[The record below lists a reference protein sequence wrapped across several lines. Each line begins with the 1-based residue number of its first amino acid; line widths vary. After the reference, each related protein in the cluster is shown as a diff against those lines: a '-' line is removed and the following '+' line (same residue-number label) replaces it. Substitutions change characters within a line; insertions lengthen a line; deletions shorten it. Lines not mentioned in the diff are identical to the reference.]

1 MNKRFE
7 NRIITA
13 SAGTGKTYRLS
24 LEYIAIILKYFEHP
38 DFSLDSI
45 LAITFTRK
53 ATAEIRQEIIK
64 HLDGLIAGD
73 NPALIKA
80 LTDIFPLS
88 EDGLTDQQRSI
99 LSLAKLQI
107 LTDQRNLQIMT
118 IDSYTGNIFRNIV
131 RPQRSIDDYDL
142 DENAVNK
149 RMPFLLDHLMRPEFR
164 ERIDSLLSRRVK
176 RNLDSYE
183 DMFSMLIENRWLYFL
198 IKECYVGQKPERQDV
213 SQGFRDSCDA
223 LFVLLE
229 AAREAK
235 GKGWKDILKVA
246 IRNFFVELPESK
258 DAFVDALVTFSKD
271 SYRALKLFG
280 VMKSGAFY
288 DSRSIAKDSKEEALQ
303 LHEELAS
310 ALATLIYNDFLIPE
324 QEEIIAVW
332 EIILKEY
339 DLLIYRYKDLTY
351 SDITWLTF
359 ETLHMAESELKRG
372 ELMPDNEFYEF
383 LTHRT
388 RFMLIDE
395 FQDTS
400 LLQFKILK
408 PIMEEVCA
416 GIGSKEFGGVII
428 VGDQKQSI
436 YGWRGGEREL
446 LIKLRDIVPPLRNV
460 EPDSLNLSYRSSPDM
475 MDFIN
480 RIFTSDIL
488 HSYLQSKD
496 LSWQYDPVFSALDDS
511 STNISTTVFAYD
523 RYRGEKYLSY
533 KHFVEDVVLKHIEDH
548 GEDQSCAIICRKGA
562 QLATIQQLL
571 QEKGIAGVFQP
582 SARITEHRL
591 VSPLYS
597 WLRFV
602 AFRDWIDL
610 LSFLRSDYL
619 LLSSSVLKELID
631 AIYSLET
638 KPQSATELPEELSF
652 FLELAAKHKEM
663 SPYNIIREISQ
674 LCLRDIDRVAERDL
688 LNLHQFQKI
697 VKSWETQQPE
707 QSLKTAEFL
716 DYLSKNIKDETFK
729 QVSVEGGTQIQLLT
743 IHKSKGLQFD
753 KVFFYYDLDTSGS
766 HQKDLS
772 WAIEYEDDSFND
784 IKDYVLTYHYDSI
797 LSHCPKSEIWERKEN
812 LALLEELNNLY
823 VAFTR
828 AKTGLH
834 IFFGYPSTKAFDEYL
849 EDRRKKDN
857 ISLSLNMVEACLTSI
872 DSEATALLEDGDLGA
887 CFVKSHITSHTKDKK
902 AKEKTAPSAEE
913 KSSESMPTRTLI
925 TASPHAIDWDE
936 IEDVPKPKIA
946 SHRELYVERKSSL
959 RGTIIHD
966 YLSFIKYDLEEE
978 HREARSFTLRRY
990 GSILPINELNELFA
1004 AITDEIKS
1012 MPAIFSKDND
1022 MVLTEYSIA
1031 DFRIDRIMVDS
1042 KQKRVIVIDFKTGA
1056 IDEENEQLSEY
1067 IEVLKAMP
1075 TLQGYTFEQEYISIM
1090 KRI

>member
-1 MNKRFE
+1 MNMRFQ

-73 NPALIKA
+73 NPTLIKA
-80 LTDIFPLS
+80 LGDIFPLS
-88 EDGLTDQQRSI
+88 EDGLTDRQKGI

-149 RMPFLLDHLMRPEFR
+149 RMPFLLDHLMKPEFR
-164 ERIDSLLSRRVK
+164 KRIDSLLSRRVQ

-183 DMFSMLIENRWLYFL
+183 DMFAMLIENRWLYFL
-198 IKECYVGQKPERQDV
+198 IKECYVGEKPRSEDV
-213 SQGFRDSCDA
+213 SATFRNCCVA
-223 LFVLLE
+223 LFDELE
-229 AAREAK
+229 SAREAK
-235 GKGWKDILKVA
+235 ARTWESMLKVA
-246 IRNFFVELPESK
+246 TRNFFIDPPKSKDELV
-258 DAFVDALVTFSKD
+258 DAFVAFSRD

-280 VMKSGAFY
+280 VMKKSPFY
-288 DSRSIAKDSKEEALQ
+288 DSRPIAKDRKEEAAE
-303 LHEELAS
+303 LHKDLLN
-310 ALATLIYNDFLIPE
+310 ALAAVIYNDFLIPE
-324 QEEIIAVW
+324 QEEILSVW

-339 DLLIYRYKDLTY
+339 DSLIYRYKNLTY

-359 ETLHMAESELKRG
+359 ETLHSAESELRRNNM
-372 ELMPDNEFYEF
+372 MPDNEFYEF

-460 EPDSLNLSYRSSPDM
+460 EPNRLDLSYRSSPDM

-480 RIFTSDIL
+480 RIFTSDAL
-488 HSYLQSKD
+488 RNYLKSKE
-496 LSWQYDPVFSALDDS
+496 LRWQYDAVSSALNDS
-511 STNISTTVFAYD
+511 STNISTTVFGYN
-523 RYRGEKYLSY
+523 RHRGEKYLSY
-533 KHFVEDVVLKHIEDH
+533 KHFVEDIVLKYIDKK
-548 GEDQSCAIICRKGA
+548 GEDLSCAIICRKTG
-562 QLATIQQLL
+562 QLAAIQQLL
-571 QEKGIAGVFQP
+571 QEKGVAGVFQP

-602 AFRDWIDL
+602 AFHDWIDL

-619 LLSSSVLKELID
+619 LLSAPVLKEVID
-631 AIYSLET
+631 AIYHLNSSE
-638 KPQSATELPEELSF
+638 PRDIELPEELSF
-652 FLELAAKHKEM
+652 FMNLAAKHKEM
-663 SPYNIIREISQ
+663 SPYHIIREISQ
-674 LCLRDIDRVAERDL
+674 LCLRDMDKVAERDL

-697 VKSWETQQPE
+697 VKSWEMQESE
-707 QSLKTAEFL
+707 QSLKTTEFL
-716 DYLSKNIKDETFK
+716 DYLSKNIKDEAFK

-753 KVFFYYDLDTSGS
+753 KVFVYYDLDTSGM

-772 WAIEYEDDSFND
+772 WAIDYADDGFED
-784 IKDYVLTYHYDSI
+784 IRDYVITYHYDSI

-828 AKTGLH
+828 AKTRLH
-834 IFFGYPSTKAFDEYL
+834 IFFGYPTAKPFDEYL
-849 EDRRKKDN
+849 DGKKKDGDIN
-857 ISLSLNMVEACLTSI
+857 LALSMVEACLESI
-872 DSEATALLEDGDLGA
+872 DGETTALNEDDNPHA
-887 CFVKSHITSHTKDKK
+887 RFFKSRITSHLVEKK
-902 AKEKTAPSAEE
+902 AIDAESIPTE
-913 KSSESMPTRTLI
+913 EQSEARTPQRTLI
-925 TASPHAIDWDE
+925 TAAPHELNWQE
-936 IEDVPKPKIA
+936 IEDISKPEIA
-946 SHRELYVERKSSL
+946 SHRELYVEKKSSL

-978 HREARSFTLRRY
+978 HREAKSFTLRRY
-990 GSILPINELNELFA
+990 GSILSINELNELFA
-1004 AITDEIKS
+1004 TIADEVKKT
-1012 MPAIFSKDND
+1012 PAIFSKDYD
-1022 MVLTEYSIA
+1022 MVLTEYAIA
-1031 DFRIDRIMVDS
+1031 DYRIDRIMVNS
-1042 KQKRVIVIDFKTGA
+1042 KQKKVMVIDFKTGA
-1056 IDEENEQLSEY
+1056 IDEESDQLDDY
-1067 IEVLKAMP
+1067 IAALKAMP
-1075 TLQGYTFEQEYISIM
+1075 MLDDYTFEQEYVSFM
-1090 KRI
+1090 KRD

>member
-24 LEYIAIILKYFEHP
+24 LEYIAIILKYFQHP

-73 NPALIKA
+73 NPDLITALRN
-80 LTDIFPLS
+80 IFPLS
-88 EDGLTDQQRSI
+88 DDGLTDEQKGI
-99 LSLAKLQI
+99 LALAKLQI

-149 RMPFLLDHLMRPEFR
+149 RMPFLLDHLMKPQFR
-164 ERIDSLLSRRVK
+164 QRIDSLLSRRVK

-198 IKECYVGQKPERQDV
+198 IKECYVGQKPQRQDV
-213 SQGFRDSCDA
+213 SRDFRNSCDA
-223 LFVLLE
+223 LFDLLE
-229 AAREAK
+229 KAREAK
-235 GKGWKDILKVA
+235 GKNWEDMLKVA
-246 IRNFFVELPESK
+246 IKNFFVELPESK
-258 DAFVDALVTFSKD
+258 AALVDTLVAFSKD
-271 SYRALKLFG
+271 SYRALRLFG

-288 DSRSIAKDSKEEALQ
+288 DSRSIGKDAKEKALR
-303 LHEELAS
+303 LHEELTS

-324 QEEIIAVW
+324 QEEILAVW

-339 DLLIYRYKDLTY
+339 DSLIYRYKNLTY

-416 GIGSKEFGGVII
+416 GIGSKEFGGVIV

-460 EPDSLNLSYRSSPDM
+460 ESHSLKLSYRSSPDM
-475 MDFIN
+475 MGFIN

-488 HSYLQSKD
+488 RNYLKSKG
-496 LSWQYDPVFSALDDS
+496 LNWEYDPVSSALNDA
-511 STNISTTVFAYD
+511 STSISTTVFAYD

-533 KHFVEDVVLKHIEDH
+533 KHFVEDIVLKNLEDH
-548 GEDQSCAIICRKGA
+548 GKDQSCAIICRKGT
-562 QLATIQQLL
+562 QLAIIQQLL
-571 QEKGIAGVFQP
+571 QEEGVAGVFQP

-619 LLSSSVLKELID
+619 LLSSSALKEVID
-631 AIYSLET
+631 AIHSLESKEQT
-638 KPQSATELPEELSF
+638 AVELPEELSF

-663 SPYNIIREISQ
+663 SPYQIVRELSQ
-674 LCLRDIDRVAERDL
+674 LCLRDMDEVAERDL

-697 VKSWETQQPE
+697 LKSWETQQSE

-716 DYLSKNIKDETFK
+716 DYLAKNIKDETFK

-753 KVFFYYDLDTSGS
+753 KVFFYYDLDISGT

-772 WAIEYEDDSFND
+772 WAIDYADGNFND

-797 LSHCPKSEIWERKEN
+797 LAHCPKSEMWQHKEN

-849 EDRRKKDN
+849 DDKRKDDN
-857 ISLSLNMVEACLTSI
+857 ISLSLNMVEACLASI
-872 DSEATALLEDGDLGA
+872 DGEATALLEDGNPYT
-887 CFVKSHITSHTKDKK
+887 CFIKSRITSHTKDEK
-902 AKEKTAPSAEE
+902 AKEKIVPSAEE
-913 KSSESMPTRTLI
+913 ASTESLPERALI
-925 TASPHAIDWDE
+925 TASPYKINWDE
-936 IEDVPKPKIA
+936 IEDITKPKIA

-978 HREARSFTLRRY
+978 HSEARSFALRRY
-990 GSILPINELNELFA
+990 GSILTINELNELFNSIA
-1004 AITDEIKS
+1004 DEIRR
-1012 MPAIFSKDND
+1012 MPAIFSKDYD
-1022 MVLTEYSIA
+1022 MVLTEYSIS
-1031 DFRIDRIMVDS
+1031 DFRIDRIMMDS
-1042 KQKRVIVIDFKTGA
+1042 KQKKVIVIDFKTGD
-1056 IDEENEQLSEY
+1056 IDEESEQLSKYVEA
-1067 IEVLKAMP
+1067 LGAMP
-1075 TLQGYTFEQEYISIM
+1075 FLAEYTFKQEYVSFM
-1090 KRI
+1090 NKV